1 MQLPSGAKRTAK
13 HKCVNVSP
21 TARQDRFYER
31 LSELGVMVYHDLMC
45 VIAMGRCCRSA
56 WSLAGAGCHFRRDPH
71 SHLAVI
77 GGVLCRNDSAALGL
91 GTRAAATCR
100 GWSTA
105 SLAVG
110 GPVIKCPPPSERTQ
124 RYIRSQL

>member
-77 GGVLCRNDSAALGL
+77 GSVLCRNDSAALGL

-124 RYIRSQL
+124 RYISSQL